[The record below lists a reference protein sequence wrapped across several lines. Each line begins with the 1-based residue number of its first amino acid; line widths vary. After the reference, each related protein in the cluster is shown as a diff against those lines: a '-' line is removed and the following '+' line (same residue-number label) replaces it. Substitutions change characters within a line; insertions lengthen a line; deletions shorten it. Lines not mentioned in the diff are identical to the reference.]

1 MANYSYCTI
10 QENISLFVE
19 CGRSVGH
26 QAIDLDDTVGL
37 QDIFNRSF
45 IQVACKQMQCVNKNR
60 PISCHLCTRS
70 PHKMHATLVFLLL
83 IGSAAVSAFRSPP
96 QVRLSLSSL
105 SAQKE
110 ELDSQGYIIKP
121 RDWFNGLSGDPGA
134 SLTDPRAVPPAMKEF
149 AERIKSGGDVG
160 SFAETISLID
170 ENYDYFAVPF
180 QVGDLKSAANENKV
194 NHQLYYCIQHIL
206 LNSVFMKAAMIYLR
220 GQQKC
225 SVSD

>member
-1 MANYSYCTI
+1 
-10 QENISLFVE
+10 
-19 CGRSVGH
+19 
-26 QAIDLDDTVGL
+26 
-37 QDIFNRSF
+37 
-45 IQVACKQMQCVNKNR
+45 MQCVNKNQLL
-60 PISCHLCTRS
+60 SCRRLSRS
-70 PHKMHATLVFLLL
+70 PHKMHATLVVLLL
-83 IGSAAVSAFRSPP
+83 IGSVAVSAFRSPP
-96 QVRLSLSSL
+96 QVKLSLSSL
-105 SAQKE
+105 FAQKE

-194 NHQLYYCIQHIL
+194 IHQLYFCVQHIL
-206 LNSVFMKAAMIYLR
+206 LNSVLMKAAHCFIL
-220 GQQKC
+220 G
-225 SVSD
+225 VSKSAQFRVDDKNGRKVNT